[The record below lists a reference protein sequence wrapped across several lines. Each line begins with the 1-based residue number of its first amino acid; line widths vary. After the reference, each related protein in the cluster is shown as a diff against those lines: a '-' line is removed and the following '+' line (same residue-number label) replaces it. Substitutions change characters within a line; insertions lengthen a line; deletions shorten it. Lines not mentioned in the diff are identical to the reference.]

1 MAPHSPLEGVTVL
14 DCTQFMAGPFCT
26 MLLADMGANV
36 IKVEKPNGGDDI
48 RRSGPP
54 FIAGES
60 AAFLGINRN
69 KRGIVLDLKSPEG
82 AEVFRRM
89 AAKAD
94 VVVEN
99 MRPGT
104 MTGFGLGYEDIIEV
118 NPALVYCTI
127 TGFGTTGPYHD
138 RPGFDLIAQ
147 GMSGHMSITG
157 YPGEP
162 PARNGVPITDL
173 NAGIYAAYGVLCA
186 YVERLKTGKGQQVDT
201 SLLEAGIGY
210 TIWESAV
217 YFATGEPP
225 GRVGTAHLL
234 SAPYQAFATSD
245 GYVMVGAPNQVNWER
260 LCKAIGR
267 LDLLEDERFSSN
279 AQRMAEKDALADTL
293 GETFAAR
300 PTGHWLR
307 VLEEAGV
314 PTGPLND
321 LSQVYEDPQVL
332 ARDMVVELDHPT
344 AGPTRNIGLPIKL
357 SETPGRVDRPA
368 PTLGQHTD
376 EVLAEFGYARDEIAA
391 LREGGVVG

>member
-1 MAPHSPLEGVTVL
+1 MTVL

-314 PTGPLND
+314 PTGPIND

>member
-314 PTGPLND
+314 PTGPIND

>member
-1 MAPHSPLEGVTVL
+1 MAIRSPLDGVTVF

-54 FIAGES
+54 FVAGES

-69 KRGIVLDLKSPEG
+69 KRGIVLDLKKTEG
-82 AEVFRRM
+82 ADVFNRM
-89 AAKAD
+89 AVEAD

-99 MRPGT
+99 MRLGT
-104 MTGFGLGYEDIIEV
+104 MQGFGLGYEELIEV

-127 TGFGTTGPYHD
+127 TGFGTTGPYRD

-162 PARNGVPITDL
+162 PARNGVPIADL
-173 NAGIYAAYGVLCA
+173 NAGIYAAYGVMCA

-225 GRVGTAHLL
+225 GPVGTAHLL

-260 LCKAIGR
+260 LCKATDR
-267 LDLLEDERFSSN
+267 LDLLDEAKFASN
-279 AQRMAEKDALADTL
+279 ADRMANKEALVETL
-293 GETFAAR
+293 GETFASR
-300 PTGHWLR
+300 PTEHWLK

-314 PTGPLND
+314 PTGPINNM
-321 LSQVYEDPQVL
+321 SQVYEDPQVL

-344 AGPTRNIGLPIKL
+344 AGRTRNIGLPLKL
-357 SETPGRVDRPA
+357 SETPGKIDRPA

-376 EVLAEFGYARDEIAA
+376 EVLSEFGYAGDEIAA
-391 LREGGVVG
+391 LRGDGVVA